1 MAQTDPHPATPPTQ
15 TPADASRD
23 ESLRVN
29 DDAYATEHYDD
40 AYYDWIL
47 ENKNFRSHHLRMDW
61 IRAMVDPLPGDRIID
76 LGCGPGVVAE
86 FLAQHGA
93 EVHGVDLH
101 PKAVAAARKLNE
113 GNPRVS
119 FQVGD
124 ASHLPELAEAS
135 FEKAVSCDVTEHCG
149 YDVMLGIFRE
159 AHRLLK
165 PGGTYF
171 IYTPN
176 PRHWIEKLKAWGIMK
191 GDPTHTGL
199 RTGKVIAE
207 ALRGTGFEIDQHP
220 TSSSM
225 FPVINSLERLWRKQ
239 PLLPELANYRVI
251 LLARKPG

>member
-1 MAQTDPHPATPPTQ
+1 MNASAPSSDPQAAQAPEAET
-15 TPADASRD
+15 
-23 ESLRVN
+23 LRVN
-29 DDAYATEHYDD
+29 DAAYATEHYDD

-47 ENKNFRSHHLRMDW
+47 KNKQFRSHHLRMSW
-61 IRAMVDPLPGDRIID
+61 IKQLVDPRPGDRVID

-86 FLAQHGA
+86 FLARHGA
-93 EVHGVDLH
+93 AVHGVDLH
-101 PKAVAAARKLNE
+101 PKAIATARKLNE
-113 GNPRVS
+113 GNPACS

-124 ASHLPELAEAS
+124 ASHVPNLADAS
-135 FEKAVSCDVTEHCG
+135 FDKAVSCDVTEHCG

-176 PRHWIEKLKAWGIMK
+176 PKHWVERLKEWGIMK
-191 GDPTHTGL
+191 QDPTHTGL
-199 RTGKVIAE
+199 RTGDVIAE
-207 ALRGTGFEIDQHP
+207 ALIRCGFEIAKHS

-225 FPVINSLERLWRKQ
+225 FPVINGLEWLWRRQ
-239 PLLPELANYRVI
+239 PILPELTNYRVI

>member
-1 MAQTDPHPATPPTQ
+1 MADEYSKSDETTTTADLEPT
-15 TPADASRD
+15 AD
-23 ESLRVN
+23 EQLRVN
-29 DDAYATEHYDD
+29 DEAYATEHYDD

-47 ENKNFRSHHLRMDW
+47 ENKNFRSHHLRMEW
-61 IRAMVDPLPGDRIID
+61 IKAIVEPGPGDRIID

-86 FLAQHGA
+86 FLGQHGA

-101 PKAVAAARKLNE
+101 PKAVAAARKLNS
-113 GNPRVS
+113 GNPNIS

-124 ASHLPELAEAS
+124 ASDLHDLPDAG
-135 FEKAVSCDVTEHCG
+135 FDKAVSCDVTEHCG

-176 PRHWIEKLKAWGIMK
+176 PKHWIEKLKEWGVMK

-199 RTGKVIAE
+199 RTGKTIAE
-207 ALRGTGFEIDQHP
+207 ALETCGFEIDKHP

-225 FPVINSLERLWRKQ
+225 FPVVNGLEWLWRKQ
-239 PLLPELANYRVI
+239 PILPELANYRVI
-251 LLARKPG
+251 VLARKPA